1 MDRKTSEGIVGAVG
15 VVLTALLL
23 TYGNV
28 IMEIV
33 FKALGI

>member
-1 MDRKTSEGIVGAVG
+1 MDRCEIAGAVG

-28 IMEIV
+28 IMEVV
-33 FKALGI
+33 FKAFGI

>member
-1 MDRKTSEGIVGAVG
+1 MDRRESIVGAVG

-28 IMEIV
+28 IMEVV
-33 FKALGI
+33 FEMFGI

>member
-1 MDRKTSEGIVGAVG
+1 MDRRESVVGAVG

-28 IMEIV
+28 IMEVV
-33 FKALGI
+33 FEMFGI

>member
-1 MDRKTSEGIVGAVG
+1 MDRREGIASAVG

-28 IMEIV
+28 IMEVV
-33 FKALGI
+33 FNVLGF